1 VHVAAVARVPP
12 ARLQLMVAPEWVVD
26 VGGEGMDVPGLVGS
40 VRMGWMVRRDEG
52 GVFKE
57 GDGTG
62 RGWR

>member
-1 VHVAAVARVPP
+1 
-12 ARLQLMVAPEWVVD
+12 
-26 VGGEGMDVPGLVGS
+26 MDVPGLVGS